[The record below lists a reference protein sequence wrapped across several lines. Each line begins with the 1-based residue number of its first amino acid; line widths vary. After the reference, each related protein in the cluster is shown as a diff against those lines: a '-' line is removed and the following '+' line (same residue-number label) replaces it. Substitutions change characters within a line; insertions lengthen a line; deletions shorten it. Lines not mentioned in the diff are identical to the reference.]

1 MKRIIII
8 LTTITF
14 WVCAEKS
21 PYTPSTT
28 QTTIDDI
35 QFGLSGTFEVV
46 TWNIENFP
54 KQFNTTV
61 ENVRRVMLAINAE
74 VYALQEIS
82 SSSYFN
88 QLIDEI
94 NQADTVNTWAGFR
107 AGGSSTWGELAYII
121 KTSVVEIA
129 QGPYEIY
136 TNEWSAF
143 PRAPYIL
150 EASYGNEEII
160 IINNH
165 LKCCGKGA
173 IEYGNNDDEEYR
185 RLRANQLLYDYIA
198 EFFQTKNTIVVG
210 DFNDELQDAN
220 INNVFWE
227 FIDDPENYQFTDRT
241 IAQDPTPHSWSYPAW
256 PSHLA
261 HILSNA
267 DLFDEFALL
276 ISNIKTIRVDD
287 YMDGGFSEYDQ
298 TTSDH
303 RPVGI
308 RLQFDTP

>member
-1 MKRIIII
+1 MKKIIII

-14 WVCAEKS
+14 WVCAEKT
-21 PYTPSTT
+21 PYMPPTN
-28 QTTIDDI
+28 QVAIEDI
-35 QFGLSGTFEVV
+35 EFGSETTFEVI

-61 ENVRRVMLAINAE
+61 GNVRRVVLAIDADI
-74 VYALQEIS
+74 YALQEIS
-82 SSSYFN
+82 SSSYFY
-88 QLIDEI
+88 QLIDEM
-94 NQADTVNTWAGFR
+94 NEADTLNTWVGFR

-121 KTSVVEIA
+121 KTSVVGILHE
-129 QGPYEIY
+129 PYEIY

-150 EASYGNEEII
+150 EAFYDNQEII

-165 LKCCGKGA
+165 LKCCGNGE
-173 IEYGNNDDEEYR
+173 IDYGNNSDEEYR

-198 EFFQTKNTIVVG
+198 DSLQNKNTIVVG
-210 DFNDELQDAN
+210 DFNDELQDVN

-227 FIDDPENYQFTDRT
+227 FIDDPENFQFTDMN
-241 IAQDPTPHSWSYPAW
+241 IALDPSHQSWSFPSW
-256 PSHLA
+256 PSHLD
-261 HILSNA
+261 HILINA
-267 DLFDEFALL
+267 ELFDEFALPG
-276 ISNIKTIRVDD
+276 SNIKTIRVDD
-287 YMDGGFSEYDQ
+287 YLDGGFSEYDQ

-308 RLQFDTP
+308 RLQFD